1 MLNDL
6 SWAAAHN
13 ALASWDIQTQDIEP
27 LTLTENIV
35 FKITDGTKQSF
46 VLRLHRPGYH
56 NLNELLSELQWTEA
70 LLDAGLTVPVPRI
83 TRDGRQYVSVYLG
96 NQHRYAGLLEWVD
109 GMPMENLIESNPDS
123 TFVENSFSLLGEVMA
138 KFHNQAVSWTIPLKF
153 SRHSF
158 DADGLMGEAPFWG
171 RFWESSA
178 LTPDQKIYFDTL
190 RHNIYDL
197 LLEFGKDPHTYSIIH
212 ADLHPANI
220 VVEGSRLH
228 VIDFDDSGFGW
239 HHYDIAVAL
248 FNYHLDKPI
257 EHLQAAM
264 ITGYR
269 KFRSIS
275 DDDLAYVCVFMLIRA
290 LVSIGWYSA
299 RPEVTAGSI
308 ALPHLIDYVR
318 SKAVRVM
325 ASHGIS
331 IEPMPSI

>member
-70 LLDAGLTVPVPRI
+70 LLDAGLTVPVPRT

-96 NQHRYAGLLEWVD
+96 NQHRYAGLLKWVD
-109 GMPMENLIESNPDS
+109 GMPMENLIASNPDS

-197 LLEFGKDPHTYSIIH
+197 LLEFGQDPCTYSIIH

-239 HHYDIAVAL
+239 HGFDLAVAIWDR
-248 FNYHLDKPI
+248 LDFSANGGFFEVAHEGLLEGYLEARQNTKAIIGNIPI
-257 EHLQAAM
+257 FLLM
-264 ITGYR
+264 
-269 KFRSIS
+269 RS
-275 DDDLAYVCVFMLIRA
+275 LMLI
-290 LVSIGWYSA
+290 GWIHE
-299 RPEVTAGSI
+299 RPEAGYSDF
-308 ALPHLIDYVR
+308 LPVLIQA
-318 SKAVRVM
+318 SKAQ
-325 ASHGIS
+325 AKDLGLSD
-331 IEPMPSI
+331 